1 MAVTAHEYVG
11 MLKELLPP
19 GPAWPRGDST
29 SLYAMMFEGWGTE
42 LARIDSR
49 ANALIKEADPRF
61 AIETFP
67 DWLVEWGLPDEC
79 LKLWGATDM
88 PTLRRLLLWKMTTVG
103 AQNKQFFIDLAAMF
117 GYSIVIDEFFQYNV
131 MSHVNDVLAGESWPH
146 TWRVNVLGGSNNTL
160 QWHLV
165 TGEVKEPLAWW
176 GDSVL
181 ECLIRRY
188 APAHTKLYFGY
199 WNQESL
205 ENGQSLRS

>member
-29 SLYAMMFEGWGTE
+29 SLYAMMFEVWGTE

-117 GYSIVIDEFFQYNV
+117 GYSIVIDEF
-131 MSHVNDVLAGESWPH
+131 
-146 TWRVNVLGGSNNTL
+146 SNT
-160 QWHLV
+160 
-165 TGEVKEPLAWW
+165 T
-176 GDSVL
+176 
-181 ECLIRRY
+181 
-188 APAHTKLYFGY
+188 
-199 WNQESL
+199 
-205 ENGQSLRS
+205 